1 MLSGLLTPWRAA
13 AAPSPA
19 PAPAPKTPAPDPD
32 DEVQEVVVR
41 GKRIPQVG
49 GVVGDIKPELQL
61 SPADIQSYG
70 VSSVTELLEELAPET
85 RSDRGRGG
93 ESPVVLLNGHRISS
107 FNEIQNIPTEAI
119 LRVDI
124 LPEEVSL
131 KYGYTANQR
140 VVNIVL
146 RRRFRAITGEGIAG
160 APTEGGEIKGTAEAD
175 LLNLRGDARL
185 NLDLK
190 YTANTAL
197 SEHARGVVE
206 PASSGF
212 FDTQGNVVSPTGG
225 QIDPAYSL
233 LAGQAVTVAGVPAV
247 AATRA
252 PTLLDFLPT
261 ASTPNATD
269 VSRDR
274 TLVPAAQNLT
284 LNGVL
289 SQPSIAGTV
298 LTLNGTLGATTSDAK
313 EGLGGFDLLVPAG
326 DPFSPFSQP
335 VDVARYDPAFGP
347 LRQTTEGWTAHMGA
361 TLNKDTATWRYSLT
375 GAYDHGDSLTRTDT
389 GLNPAGLQ
397 ALLDA
402 GSPDFNPFG
411 ALPADLIGALPEAK
425 ARSLSDSANLQVLA
439 NGPALKAPA
448 GDIYTSLKIGDSV
461 SAVTSHSSSSGL
473 DQSSSASRNTL
484 NAQINVDI
492 PLLSDKTKVLDFLG
506 DVSINGNAAIDEL
519 SDFGALKTYGYGVNW
534 TPLTGLNLIVSQT
547 HDEAAPT
554 VSQLAGA
561 LLTTPGQRIF
571 DYVTGQTVD
580 VTTLTGGNT
589 ALKSD
594 SRTVSKIGLTW
605 KPLEGQDLTLTAN
618 YIASDIKNPI
628 ASFPAVTP
636 QIEAAFPTRFT
647 RDADGD
653 LTEVDFRPVNFA
665 DQRRT
670 ELRWGLNFAMPVGP
684 APPPRPERPRRER
697 AAGAQNGSAPP
708 DDANAAPAAG
718 TEDRSRGD
726 GGGGERGG
734 AGDRGSRSGGFGGGG
749 GGGGRGG
756 GGRGGFAG
764 PRGNQGRLQI
774 AVYHTVFLTDQIL
787 VRQGGPLF
795 DLLHGAAA
803 GSTGGQPRQEIEAQ
817 LGYTQAGFGARI
829 SADWKSGT
837 TVNDPTSPAGNLN
850 FSDIGTAN
858 LRLFANLGQMPW
870 VVKAYPS
877 LRGSRLTLSAT
888 NLFDARQRVTNG
900 AGMTPLSYQPAYLDP
915 TGRVVSISFRKL
927 FF

>member
-1 MLSGLLTPWRAA
+1 M
-13 AAPSPA
+13 
-19 PAPAPKTPAPDPD
+19 
-32 DEVQEVVVR
+32 
-41 GKRIPQVG
+41 
-49 GVVGDIKPELQL
+49 VGDIKPELQL

-124 LPEEVSL
+124 LPEEVAL

-146 RRRFRAITGEGIAG
+146 RRRFRAITGEGIAS
-160 APTEGGEIKGTAEAD
+160 APTEGGQIKGTGEAD
-175 LLNLRGDARL
+175 LLHLRGDARL

-190 YTANTAL
+190 YTASSAL
-197 SEHARGVVE
+197 TDHDRNITELPST
-206 PASSGF
+206 GF
-212 FDTQGNVVSPTGG
+212 FDTAGNVVSPSGG
-225 QIDPAYSL
+225 QIDPAYSA
-233 LAGQAVTVAGVPAV
+233 LAGQPVTVAGVPGV
-247 AATRA
+247 AAMRA
-252 PTLLDFLPT
+252 PTLADFAPT
-261 ASTPNATD
+261 ANNPNATD

-274 TLVPAAQNLT
+274 TLVPATQGVS

-298 LTLNGTLGATTSDAK
+298 LTLNGTLGATHSEAE
-313 EGLGGFDLLVPAG
+313 EGLAGFDLLVPAG

-335 VDVARYDPAFGP
+335 VEVARYDPAFGP
-347 LRQTTEGWTAHMGA
+347 LRQTTQGWSAHLGG

-375 GAYDHGDSLTRTDT
+375 SAYDHGDSFTRTDT
-389 GLNPAGLQ
+389 GVNPAGLQ

-402 GSPDFNPFG
+402 GSPGFNPFG
-411 ALPADLIGALPEAK
+411 PLPENLIGALPENK
-425 ARSLSDSANLQVLA
+425 ARSLSDAANIQALA
-439 NGPALKAPA
+439 SGPLIKLPA
-448 GDIYTSLKIGDSV
+448 GDLYTSLKIGDSV
-461 SAVTSHSSSSGL
+461 SAVNARSLRGGL
-473 DQSSSASRNTL
+473 DQTSSASRNTV
-484 NAQINVDI
+484 NAQVNIDI
-492 PLLSDKTKVLDFLG
+492 PLLSDRAHILEFLG
-506 DVSINGNAAIDEL
+506 DVSLNGNAAIDEL

-547 HDEAAPT
+547 HDEGAPT
-554 VSQLAGA
+554 VAQLGGA
-561 LLTTPGQRIF
+561 LLATPGQRIF
-571 DYVTGQTVD
+571 DYTTGQTVD

-605 KPLEGQDLTLTAN
+605 KPLEGRDLTLSAN

-647 RDADGD
+647 RDADGE
-653 LTEVDFRPVNFA
+653 LSEVDFRPVNFA

-670 ELRWGLNFAMPVGP
+670 ELRWGFNFAMPVGP
-684 APPPRPERPRRER
+684 APPPRPDRPFPRRQRPAAAPDGSSPPADADAPPPGADER
-697 AAGAQNGSAPP
+697 A
-708 DDANAAPAAG
+708 
-718 TEDRSRGD
+718 R
-726 GGGGERGG
+726 GGGGR
-734 AGDRGSRSGGFGGGG
+734 D

-756 GGRGGFAG
+756 GRSGGGGGGFGGGGFGG
-764 PRGNQGRLQI
+764 PRGAQGRLQI
-774 AVYHTVFLTDQIL
+774 AVYHTVFFTDQIL

-795 DLLHGAAA
+795 DLLHGSAA

-817 LGYTQAGFGARI
+817 LGYTQAGFGARL
-829 SADWKSGT
+829 SADWKSAT

-870 VVKAYPS
+870 VVKAYPY
-877 LRGSRLTLSAT
+877 LRGSRVTLSAT
-888 NLFDARQRVTNG
+888 NLFDTRLKVTNAAG
-900 AGMTPLSYQPAYLDP
+900 ATPISYQPAYLDP
-915 TGRVVSISFRKL
+915 TGRVISLSFRKL